1 MKVKCGVHGETYSP
15 PPQPITIIN
24 HYTYS
29 VSYPSNKIYMAYNSV
44 INAATV
50 LPSSG
55 IDKARPAECFQLYC
69 FFVFFWPVNMVNKKP
84 NKSVTGGLT

>member
-1 MKVKCGVHGETYSP
+1 
-15 PPQPITIIN
+15 
-24 HYTYS
+24 
-29 VSYPSNKIYMAYNSV
+29 MAYNSV